1 MKLSSAF
8 IIGFLPLTLARSILV
23 TYPQDTPDS
32 VIKDAQK
39 SIVEGGGHIT
49 HEYLITTP
57 TSFSSYTFL
66 RFPGR
71 DAFPPNMASEHT
83 ITQALLEWINSF
95 SLGKTLRSTEELSDG
110 TILWEILQDIDPQYF
125 LNELP
130 ERNTSDHWVA
140 KLANLKHVHKHLTGY
155 LRMQTGNLPS
165 GLDPSPDLQ
174 AIAEKNSVKE
184 TNKLLKLLLIAVIRS
199 PNPERF
205 VNQIQDLSLQA
216 QEGLKI
222 AIEES
227 NGELIPSDVED
238 ETTEDT
244 KKQDLSVDLEL
255 QFEERVGKVIAEND
269 RLTHEKKELEKA
281 LEDLHNRLARLQEN
295 NDTLQSRLASTEDRL
310 VTLKSGKGDIGVS
323 AKALESKTRQQE
335 DLIAS
340 QEERIAAA
348 QDEIDTL
355 RMTVESLHVKNQR
368 FQKLQDD
375 YDELK
380 TDRDQL
386 ARKANAAEKYRQKL
400 QASQDFEKEN
410 QSLKN
415 QIKDLQQQLKDADS
429 QQRWSAEREVELEE
443 YRRVLPRI
451 EQECSEIQNLK
462 KQLEFNNHALT
473 ERLSSAEEQRER
485 DDALIS
491 ELRERIRELEGSPGS
506 PSLTPGAET
515 PKRGT
520 LQEDFEGI
528 GIQESQLKAEND
540 ELRKD
545 VESLKEQP
553 SVSWLEEELGKFAA
567 DDADDEPQIG
577 SQFERFSEN
586 FSQIHRL
593 AQANS
598 SQGDE
603 YWKLYEHYTQALG
616 KLADAQDSLEI
627 TKRALT
633 DAMAE
638 GELLIYT
645 AYKTSRQ
652 SAYETTVGLAGK
664 EKVDM
669 IHEVKES
676 NSAEVAKLRAE
687 WDECQHRIHSLEAE
701 LDASQELVREVCAE
715 RDELRSL
722 FDKKQAEIHAEDKE
736 MSNEMKRLLAELMA
750 QENGDSADASQKSG
764 PELAKEVAEL
774 IEKYLEKLAKRA
786 EVSKFTPLPS
796 NGAGPTHSGKG
807 ISESSFTAAVN
818 TGLRA
823 QPRRVP
829 DFDAECTN
837 RENPAKPLKR
847 DYIHHQNEHIKFLQ
861 ERIKHFEEDN
871 TADGVSRERELE
883 LQKIIDNQA
892 RELALISSA
901 WYDLH
906 SRLQSNNI
914 TVSRFRNGANMSEL
928 QKGWLGKQRSLLAG
942 R

>member
-1 MKLSSAF
+1 
-8 IIGFLPLTLARSILV
+8 
-23 TYPQDTPDS
+23 
-32 VIKDAQK
+32 
-39 SIVEGGGHIT
+39 
-49 HEYLITTP
+49 
-57 TSFSSYTFL
+57 
-66 RFPGR
+66 
-71 DAFPPNMASEHT
+71 MASEHT

-155 LRMQTGNLPS
+155 LRMQTGSLPS

-227 NGELIPSDVED
+227 NGELISSDVED
-238 ETTEDT
+238 ETIEDI
-244 KKQDLSVDLEL
+244 KKQDLPVDLEL

-348 QDEIDTL
+348 QDEIDSL

-506 PSLTPGAET
+506 PSLTAGAET

-528 GIQESQLKAEND
+528 GIQESQLSVLPTIFEEAELTDSSKSEND
-540 ELRKD
+540 ELRKE

-553 SVSWLEEELGKFAA
+553 SVSWLEKELGKFAA
-567 DDADDEPQIG
+567 DDADDESQIG
-577 SQFERFSEN
+577 SQFEGFSEN

-638 GELLIYT
+638 
-645 AYKTSRQ
+645 
-652 SAYETTVGLAGK
+652 VGLAGK

-687 WDECQHRIHSLEAE
+687 WDECQHRIHLLEAE

-722 FDKKQAEIHAEDKE
+722 FDKKQVEIHAEDQE

-786 EVSKFTPLPS
+786 E
-796 NGAGPTHSGKG
+796 
-807 ISESSFTAAVN
+807 
-818 TGLRA
+818 
-823 QPRRVP
+823 
-829 DFDAECTN
+829 
-837 RENPAKPLKR
+837 
-847 DYIHHQNEHIKFLQ
+847 YIHHQNEHIKFLQ

-871 TADGVSRERELE
+871 AIDGVSRERELE
-883 LQKIIDNQA
+883 LQKVIDNQA
-892 RELALISSA
+892 RELVLISSA
-901 WYDLH
+901 WYDLQG
-906 SRLQSNNI
+906 RLQSNNV

-928 QKGWLGKQRSLLAG
+928 QKGWLGRQRSLVAG